1 MRVSE
6 RTTGDLN
13 TSSEPGAPM
22 DWRRVLLGW
31 GFLVLI
37 AAAFV
42 GGATKAGMAAKVI
55 AAVGLLMIVVP
66 VVALAVNWFQ
76 SKAKAHAG
84 SRF

>member
-1 MRVSE
+1 
-6 RTTGDLN
+6 
-13 TSSEPGAPM
+13 M

-42 GGATKAGMAAKVI
+42 GGATKAGIAAKVI
-55 AAVGLLMIVVP
+55 AAVGLFMIVVP
-66 VVALAVNWFQ
+66 AFALVVSWFQ
-76 SKAKAHAG
+76 SKAKAQTG